1 MRLIQGFAF
10 FLLVAHSGCLTGQT
24 QPGHTGKEAQWR
36 ITPAVDFE
44 LQGDTALAAW
54 TSVAWKKLGQREP
67 LTVRYETKAKMLYS
81 DKGIY
86 TLFWCEDKKITA
98 SLTQANA
105 DLYRED
111 VVEIF
116 FWTDERFPL
125 YFEYELSPL
134 NNELIL
140 LVPNFDG
147 KFLGWIPW
155 HYEGERQTR
164 HMAKIIR
171 EGETVKGWVAEFFI
185 PYALLQPLNQ
195 VPPVRGT
202 QWRMNLYRIDYDQGS
217 TGWWWQPV
225 KTNFHDIHRFGTL
238 VFD

>member
-1 MRLIQGFAF
+1 
-10 FLLVAHSGCLTGQT
+10 
-24 QPGHTGKEAQWR
+24 
-36 ITPAVDFE
+36 
-44 LQGDTALAAW
+44 
-54 TSVAWKKLGQREP
+54 
-67 LTVRYETKAKMLYS
+67 
-81 DKGIY
+81 
-86 TLFWCEDKKITA
+86 
-98 SLTQANA
+98 
-105 DLYRED
+105 
-111 VVEIF
+111 
-116 FWTDERFPL
+116 
-125 YFEYELSPL
+125 
-134 NNELIL
+134 LIL